1 MKLLLKNGKIYQQ
14 RNLFTDALFIENG
27 LIISEGEDALLQES
41 DLDTSEIINLEG
53 KTVLPG
59 FNDAH
64 LHFYQSGVALSTVN
78 LYGSASMEE
87 VIRRGKAFLHSH
99 PEPMKILTGR
109 GFNQDYFNEK
119 RLPTRFDLDRISKT
133 TPIIFTR
140 TCSHMAVVNSAALLK
155 LNFSHPLPVIEGGQ
169 IDTDSSGIPNG
180 IFRENAI
187 RLLDSLYEEES
198 VESAL
203 KHIRAAA
210 KKALSYGLTSLQVN
224 DIWLGNQEAQVV
236 EKAYK
241 RFAKEDQTIRIY
253 HQVYA
258 KDLETF
264 EERLKDGFI
273 RNESPFLKY
282 GLLKMFADGSLGART
297 AFLREPYTDDPS
309 TRGMP
314 TMTNEDLESLIRIAE
329 ENGIQTAI
337 HVIGDGALER
347 VLNAYEKVI
356 DTDNKNRHGL
366 IHVQITDHE
375 LLQRIRKLNLVV
387 YAQPIFLHNDLHI
400 VKARVGEALAST
412 SYAFGTMEKLGIK
425 VAYSTDAP
433 IESFH
438 VMENL
443 HCAINRQDLNL
454 SPTEGYYMNEAV
466 DRTTALDNIT
476 VNSAYMSFEE
486 NIKGRL
492 LPGYYADLV
501 VLKDSYFDVDK
512 SSIKDIEVDKTI
524 INGKICYD
532 SSVASD

>member
-27 LIISEGEDALLQES
+27 FIISTGEDARLQES
-41 DLDTSEIINLEG
+41 DLDSSEIIDLEG

-64 LHFYQSGVALSTVN
+64 LHFFQSGLALSTVN
-78 LYGSASMEE
+78 LYGSDSMEE
-87 VIRRGKAFLHSH
+87 MISRGKTFLQAR
-99 PEPMKILTGR
+99 PEPLKILSGR

-119 RLPTRFDLDRISKT
+119 RLPTRVDLDRITKS

-140 TCSHMAVVNSAALLK
+140 TCSHMAVVNSAALEK
-155 LNFSHPLPVIEGGQ
+155 LNLSHPLPVIEGGQ
-169 IDTDSSGIPNG
+169 IDTDTAGIPNG

-198 VESAL
+198 IESAL
-203 KHIRAAA
+203 MHIRAAA

-224 DIWLGNQEAQVV
+224 DIWLGNQEATVI
-236 EKAYK
+236 EEAYR
-241 RFAKEDQTIRIY
+241 RFSAEDQSIRIY

-264 EERLKDGFI
+264 EERIKDGFD
-273 RNESPFLKY
+273 RSESPFLKY

-297 AFLREPYTDDPS
+297 AYMREPYADDP
-309 TRGMP
+309 TTCGLP
-314 TMTNEDLESLIRIAE
+314 TMTTESLESLIRSAE

-347 VLNAYEKVI
+347 VLNAYEKEI
-356 DTDNKNRHGL
+356 DADNKNRHGL

-375 LLQRIRKLNLVV
+375 LLHRIKKLKLVV
-387 YAQPIFLHNDLHI
+387 YVQPIFLHNDLHI
-400 VKARVGEALAST
+400 VKDRVGEALAST

-443 HCAINRQDLNL
+443 HCAINRQDLSL
-454 SPTEGYYMNEAV
+454 YPAEGYYMNEAV
-466 DRTTALDNIT
+466 DRATALDNIT

-501 VLKDSYFDVDK
+501 VLKDPYFDVDC
-512 SSIKDIEVDKTI
+512 SSIKDIKIDKTI
-524 INGKICYD
+524 IGGKICYD
-532 SSVASD
+532 SNLN

>member
-1 MKLLLKNGKIYQQ
+1 MKLLLKNGNIYQR
-14 RNLFTDALFIENG
+14 RNLFTDALYIENG
-27 LIISEGEDALLQES
+27 LIVSTGEDALLQES
-41 DLDTSEIINLEG
+41 FLAPSQIIDLEG

-78 LYGSASMEE
+78 LYGSDSLKEM
-87 VIRRGKAFLHSH
+87 VRRGKAFLESH
-99 PEPMKILTGR
+99 PEPMKLLSGR
-109 GFNQDYFNEK
+109 GFNQDYFDEK
-119 RLPTRFDLDRISKT
+119 RLPTRSDLDQITRT

-140 TCSHMAVVNSAALLK
+140 TCSHMAVVNSAALEK
-155 LNFSHPLPVIEGGQ
+155 LNLSDPLPMIEGGQ
-169 IDTDSSGIPNG
+169 IDTDPSGNPNG

-187 RLLDSLYEEES
+187 RLLDMLYEEET

-224 DIWLGNQEAQVV
+224 DIWLGNQEAEVV
-236 EKAYK
+236 EEAYR
-241 RFAKEDQTIRIY
+241 RFAKEDESIRIY

-264 EERLKDGFI
+264 EERLKDGFD
-273 RNESPFLKY
+273 RSESPFLKY

-297 AFLREPYTDDPS
+297 AYLRAPYADDPA

-314 TMTNEDLESLIRIAE
+314 TMTKESLESLIRTAE
-329 ENGIQTAI
+329 LNGIQTAI
-337 HVIGDGALER
+337 HVIGDGAIES
-347 VLNAYEKVI
+347 VLNAYEKI
-356 DTDNKNRHGL
+356 INPDNRNRHGL

-375 LLQRIRKLNLVV
+375 LLQRIRKLNLLV

-400 VKARVGEALAST
+400 VKDRVGEALART
-412 SYAFGTMEKLGIK
+412 SYAFGTMENLGIK

-443 HCAINRQDLNL
+443 HCAINRQDLSL
-454 SPTEGYYMNEAV
+454 YPSEGYYMNEAV

-476 VNSAYMSFEE
+476 INSAYMSFEE
-486 NIKGRL
+486 DIKGRL

-501 VLKDSYFDVDK
+501 VLKDPYFEVDK
-512 SSIKDIEVDKTI
+512 SSIKDILIDKTI
-524 INGKICYD
+524 ISGKIFYD
-532 SSVASD
+532 SSLD